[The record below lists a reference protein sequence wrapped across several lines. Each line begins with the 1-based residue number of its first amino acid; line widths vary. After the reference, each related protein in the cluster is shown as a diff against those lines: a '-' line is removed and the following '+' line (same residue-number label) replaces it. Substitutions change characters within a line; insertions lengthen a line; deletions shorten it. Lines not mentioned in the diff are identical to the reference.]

1 MLKISKSTTTQLK
14 SECSDTSLSEKSRF
28 RNERILLMDD
38 EDMIRKITGS
48 MLMRLGYD
56 SEVSQEGSEAI
67 IKYQQAMNSENPF
80 DAVILD
86 LIVKE
91 GLGGLDTIKALK
103 AMDPHVKAIVSS
115 GLSNDPAMTCF
126 KEYGFQGAL
135 PKPYKMKDIEDELHK
150 INIGQETR

>member
-1 MLKISKSTTTQLK
+1 MLDI
-14 SECSDTSLSEKSRF
+14 EKNKF
-28 RNERILLMDD
+28 WNGRILLMDD

-67 IKYQQAMNSENPF
+67 NIYQKAMNSEHPF

-86 LIVKE
+86 LKVRV
-91 GLGGLDTIKALK
+91 GLGGLDTIKELK
-103 AMDPHVKAIVSS
+103 AMDPQVKAIVSS
-115 GLSNDPAMTCF
+115 GLSNDPVMTRY

-135 PKPYKMKDIEDELHK
+135 PKPYKMKDIIDELYK
-150 INIGQETR
+150 ISIGQRDKLLKVNS